1 MAAAKHRPFLSAPRA
16 VVLLLFFSL
25 TGAHH
30 IAKQI

>member
-16 VVLLLFFSL
+16 VVLLFFSL